1 MSHGRPFPSPKPSLT
16 ASTCYEKSPQSWSN
30 TSYGTLSM
38 DTMQRQAMATASTP
52 RLSRCTSPD
61 FPGRREGP
69 SRTSSEISSA
79 AHSSIFEDP
88 TAFGAAKGL
97 AGPLMRE
104 PVPAARIPR
113 PSVSL
118 LELEAELEALY
129 RYTMAPHVW
138 TGQTTCSCGSRR
150 ASAWEDQRCTEPTT
164 ISRSSR
170 YPDASDSCCRLSQ
183 RPSPEDDR
191 FSFGE
196 RQIPKRQR
204 LPSDSSVRKSSRGL
218 SLANQG
224 HFEDGL
230 TGHSRQL
237 TRPDMV
243 RDEARMEAHCEGV
256 QRVECAQ
263 QWQEVQA
270 IAQNAETLRLL
281 ARKRRKLM
289 RKLEEREQHLEQNLG
304 ILSHVYLR
312 QADVDLQLHQV
323 MEDLRK
329 AFAAQREATSQEA
342 QFDDVLKRI
351 A

>member
-1 MSHGRPFPSPKPSLT
+1 
-16 ASTCYEKSPQSWSN
+16 
-30 TSYGTLSM
+30 
-38 DTMQRQAMATASTP
+38 MATASTP

-230 TGHSRQL
+230 TGHSRQRLPSDSSVRKSSRGLSLANQGHFEDGLTGHSRQL

-342 QFDDVLKRI
+342 SRASDKALPSASISHSVQ
-351 A
+351 